1 MVYPAAYDMGLNS
14 VSLIFICIG
23 VGSMIAAIGYWAY
36 LYWVLMPQVKKS
48 GLRSQEQTLL
58 AGLPTSFGPTF
69 GLFTFAWTARSSI
82 HWIVPT
88 LGVTLY
94 AGSVFIILQC
104 IFLYVPFSYPRYAAS
119 LFAANDFFRS
129 ALACGSILFAH
140 PLYTNM
146 GFARGTS
153 LLGGLSIIGI
163 LGMWWLYFYGARLRA
178 MSKFTG

>member
-1 MVYPAAYDMGLNS
+1 MVYPAAYGMSLNQ

-23 VGSMIAAIGYWAY
+23 VGSLLAVFGYCAY
-36 LYWVLMPQVKKS
+36 LYIVLMPQIKKS
-48 GLRSQEQTLL
+48 GLRSQEQTLF
-58 AGLPTSFGPTF
+58 AGLPISFGPTI
-69 GLFTFAWTARSSI
+69 GLFVFAWTARSSI

-94 AGSVFIILQC
+94 AGSVFTILQC
-104 IFLYVPFSYPRYAAS
+104 IFLYIPLSYPRYSAS

-129 ALACGSILFAH
+129 ALASGSILLAH
-140 PLYTNM
+140 PLYNNL

-153 LLGGLSIIGI
+153 LLGGLSVIGI
-163 LGMWWLYFYGARLRA
+163 LGMWWLYLYGAKLRA